1 MHPPRRSIAAAA
13 LLGLS
18 LLAASC
24 AELAQYQ
31 EQIEEIRD
39 LWRQLRGLEP
49 APPAPT
55 PPVVVTPEA
64 PVQALTVKGSCVGRD
79 ETGYAESVQL
89 DVASGQVRQYDARI
103 DVPKR
108 GSCRFQLTEFSQ
120 SRRTPYVELAARSK
134 TACAIRMWQ
143 QGTRVTVTATDC
155 EEKCTRGAF
164 EYIWPIQFDAKTG
177 GCY

>member
-1 MHPPRRSIAAAA
+1 MHPPRRSAAAAA
-13 LLGLS
+13 LLCLS
-18 LLAASC
+18 LLPAGC
-24 AELAQYQ
+24 AELTQYQ

-49 APPAPT
+49 APPAPM

-64 PVQALTVKGSCVGRD
+64 PAQTLTVKGSCVGRD

-89 DVASGQVRQYDARI
+89 DVAEGQVRQFDARI

-108 GSCRFQLTEFSQ
+108 GSCRFQLAEFSQ
-120 SRRTPYVELAARSK
+120 TRRQPYVELAARSK

-143 QGTRVTVTATDC
+143 QGSRVTVTATEC
-155 EEKCTRGAF
+155 EEKCARGAF
-164 EYIWPIQFDAKTG
+164 EYIWPIQIDEKMG